1 MLSTLDFNSSD
12 NILTSLQYMKIAHN
26 RDVKNAQ
33 FLSSKVIYNKTCG
46 TIAPI
51 NYNED
56 WHLNQSYIY
65 NTCKID
71 ELNEQSLEQGLVPIF
86 ITLTLPAEYHPS
98 SKEYNPFTTIKDGY
112 DKLLEIFRALYHEF
126 YIDRKRVKNLKFIR
140 VVEPHK
146 SFIPHLHAVIYV
158 QKENVDK
165 FYKHYNNTVKRFEL
179 KQVDFKKLDE
189 AKYAVTYLLKYVQK
203 TLEGDDSIRGWK
215 IHHGLKRTFTMSNLN
230 VGLNRQIFSKITRYV
245 DFNKESDLNYF
256 RQILKKVGIKK
267 VLKDAL
273 GNILDVKHFGA
284 LDSNI
289 FISIETKRVA
299 SYNPVTEDSFDVVCY
314 EYRED
319 NDPLITVIDSSNEYD
334 IEYDIEELEKEN
346 YRYFLDGFIITV
358 DSKEVYNKQNIFM
371 QNSSYYHSD

>member
-1 MLSTLDFNSSD
+1 
-12 NILTSLQYMKIAHN
+12 
-26 RDVKNAQ
+26 
-33 FLSSKVIYNKTCG
+33 
-46 TIAPI
+46 
-51 NYNED
+51 
-56 WHLNQSYIY
+56 
-65 NTCKID
+65 
-71 ELNEQSLEQGLVPIF
+71 
-86 ITLTLPAEYHPS
+86 
-98 SKEYNPFTTIKDGY
+98 
-112 DKLLEIFRALYHEF
+112 
-126 YIDRKRVKNLKFIR
+126 
-140 VVEPHK
+140 
-146 SFIPHLHAVIYV
+146 
-158 QKENVDK
+158 
-165 FYKHYNNTVKRFEL
+165 
-179 KQVDFKKLDE
+179 
-189 AKYAVTYLLKYVQK
+189 
-203 TLEGDDSIRGWK
+203 
-215 IHHGLKRTFTMSNLN
+215 MSNLN